1 MFKLNNE
8 NMALCSKS
16 VWLFKVIPEKLYVI
30 ALVTAPDRVTV
41 IAKIYIDCKVYK
53 MYSAWFTKVK
63 LF

>member
-1 MFKLNNE
+1 
-8 NMALCSKS
+8 MALCSKS